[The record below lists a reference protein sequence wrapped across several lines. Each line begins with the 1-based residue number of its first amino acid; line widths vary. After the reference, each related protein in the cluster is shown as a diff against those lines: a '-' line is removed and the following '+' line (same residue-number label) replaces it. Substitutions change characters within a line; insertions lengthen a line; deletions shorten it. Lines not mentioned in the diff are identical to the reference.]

1 MTVVNLEVQTME
13 PVVFAPEGP
22 IIEVNVEENKQEI
35 NHYVE
40 SIKQAETTK
49 EVKIKKVVKVEKEV
63 NAFYEKVFTK
73 FIDENDKTQVV
84 TMIIQ
89 PGEKPIVVNVDKEE
103 EEETTEEETIEEEEE
118 EPTSEV
124 STIDV
129 NGNTVV
135 KVTGSKTITQ
145 KVDTKISHEKV
156 VTTHKELKDFKV
168 VTGKTIDYGTV
179 QEVDLVF
186 KNKVTKELVKSV
198 TIYNK
203 DTNVVEVIS
212 VEPVDEP
219 VDSGDEPEVSTG

>member
-1 MTVVNLEVQTME
+1 M
-13 PVVFAPEGP
+13 
-22 IIEVNVEENKQEI
+22 
-35 NHYVE
+35 
-40 SIKQAETTK
+40 
-49 EVKIKKVVKVEKEV
+49 VKVEKEV

-103 EEETTEEETIEEEEE
+103 EEETTEEETTEEEEAS
-118 EPTSEV
+118 TCEV
-124 STIDV
+124 ATVDV

-135 KVTGSKTITQ
+135 KITGSKTIIQ
-145 KVDTKISHEKV
+145 KVETKISYEKV
-156 VTTHKELKDFKV
+156 VTTHKYLKDFKV

-198 TIYNK
+198 TLYNK

-212 VEPVDEP
+212 CEPVDEP
-219 VDSGDEPEVSTG
+219 IDSEEEPEVSTG